1 MARSRNIKPSFFNN
15 DLLAEIEPLGRI
27 FFIGLWTVADF
38 KGDLEWRPKKLKAQL
53 LPYDNCSLENIAIN
67 LDQNG
72 FIRFYSVQGKTYLN
86 IVNFAKHQNPHKNE
100 KLKGTEIPK
109 FDAKGSQPI
118 DFKGVTINRDKNGTN
133 QDNNGT
139 DRADSLFLIPDS
151 FNPISNDVSSSELTT
166 QPAKKPEKFKIELL
180 EIFEYWKEAW
190 GKNEQAKFTEKRKK
204 AVRARLKEGYTVEQI
219 KLAVYGCSV
228 TPHNNGTDPRGDGRV
243 YDCLELI
250 CRTGDN
256 VERFAGNASA
266 IAPPAKEKPIDAVSD
281 ALTNIN
287 DTDW

>member
-86 IVNFAKHQNPHKNE
+86 IVNFAKHQNPHRNE
-100 KLKGTEIPK
+100 KLKGSEIPSHSSK
-109 FDAKGSQPI
+109 ESQAI
-118 DFKGVTINRDKNGTN
+118 DFKGITINRDKNGTTP
-133 QDNNGT
+133 DNNGT
-139 DRADSLFLIPDS
+139 DPADSFNLIPDS
-151 FNPISNDVSSSELTT
+151 FNPISDVSSSELTT
-166 QPAKKPEKFKIELL
+166 QPAKKPEKFKVELL
-180 EIFEYWKEAW
+180 EIFEYWKKTW
-190 GKNEQAKFTEKRKK
+190 GKNEQAKLTPKRNK
-204 AVRARLKEGYTVEQI
+204 AVTARLKEGYTVEQI
-219 KLAVYGCSV
+219 KLAIYGCSV
-228 TPHNNGTDPRGDGRV
+228 TPHNNGTDPKGDGRI

-250 CRTGDN
+250 CRSGDN
-256 VERFAGNASA
+256 VERFAGNAST
-266 IAPPAKEKPIDAVSD
+266 IAPPAQQKQSDAVSD